1 MSNVITTA
9 MQQSGGRLAQVG
21 HYARTMWTLC
31 NAVIAV
37 VAGISTLN
45 MAVANTGMA
54 TLNEVASPF
63 MQQFARLGR
72 QA

>member
-1 MSNVITTA
+1 MSSEIKTL
-9 MQQSGGRLAQVG
+9 QQSGGRFAQVG
-21 HYARTMWTLC
+21 HYARTTWTLC

-37 VAGISTLN
+37 VAGVSTLN

-54 TLNEVASPF
+54 TLNHVTSPLL
-63 MQQFARLGR
+63 QQFARLGR

>member
-1 MSNVITTA
+1 MSNEITTL
-9 MQQSGGRLAQVG
+9 QQSGGRFAQLG
-21 HYARTMWTLC
+21 HYAWTTWTLC
-31 NAVIAV
+31 NAVVAV
-37 VAGISTLN
+37 VAGVSTLN

>member
-1 MSNVITTA
+1 MNNVITTL
-9 MQQSGGRLAQVG
+9 QQSGGRFAQIG
-21 HYARTMWTLC
+21 HYARTTWTLC

-37 VAGISTLN
+37 VAGVSTLN

-54 TLNEVASPF
+54 TLNEVASPV
-63 MQQFARLGR
+63 MQQFTRFGR